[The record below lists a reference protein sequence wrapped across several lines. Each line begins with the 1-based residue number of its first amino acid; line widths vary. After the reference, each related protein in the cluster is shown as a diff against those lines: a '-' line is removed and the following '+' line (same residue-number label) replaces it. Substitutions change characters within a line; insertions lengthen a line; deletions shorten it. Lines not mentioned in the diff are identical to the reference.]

1 MKFLQS
7 KNAFIVNFEDRGPG
21 RKFANM
27 VFNPIFHGKTNR
39 NEYFGHRYV
48 CLREEFQFWTKKS
61 IRKKAQKA
69 LITFGGTDPTNKTE
83 FILKIIEN
91 SNLKLST
98 KEKTSTAVIIG
109 NGNGGFP
116 ELEYNSRLQVTK
128 GEMKISPYFIPMILP
143 NMAAANISRT
153 FGFQGFSSTVVT
165 ACAASTQSIG
175 DAAQLINNGLCDVVL
190 AGGCEAGISKL
201 GLGGFSALRA
211 LSTNKDNPEKAS
223 RPFDSLRDG
232 FVPSEGAG
240 ILILESESHAL
251 KRNAN
256 VFCEIAGMGVSSDAY
271 HPVQP
276 DPSGSGAILAMQ
288 RAMQSANINIDDI
301 DYINAHG
308 TSTPL
313 NDACETN
320 AIKKTFKDKAYKIP
334 ISSTKSMI
342 GHALGG
348 AGALEAIATIL
359 SIINQKAH
367 PTINLENPDPEC
379 DLNYIPN
386 KSQDIKIKH
395 AMSNNFGFGG
405 QNACLLYTSPS
416 PRDRG

>member
-1 MKFLQS
+1 MNKPS
-7 KNAFIVNFEDRGPG
+7 KIKSYVTGIGVVSPLGEDIKTYWSNLISGKSGIGQITLCDPSEFPSKIAG
-21 RKFANM
+21 EVKT
-27 VFNPIFHGKTNR
+27 FHPEN
-39 NEYFGHRYV
+39 YI
-48 CLREEFQFWTKKS
+48 KKKELKRMARFS
-61 IRKKAQKA
+61 QMAVAASA
-69 LITFGGTDPTNKTE
+69 LA
-83 FILKIIEN
+83 IEN
-91 SNLKLST
+91 SNLSLTT
-98 KEKTSTAVIIG
+98 KEKDSTAVIIG

-116 ELEYNSRLQVTK
+116 ELEYNARLQVTK
-128 GEMKISPYFIPMILP
+128 GETKISPYFIPMILP
-143 NMAAANISRT
+143 NMAAANISRI
-153 FGFQGFSSTVVT
+153 FGFKGFSSTVVT

-190 AGGCEAGISKL
+190 AGGCEAGVSKL

-211 LSTNKDNPEKAS
+211 LSTNNDNPEKAS
-223 RPFDSLRDG
+223 RPFDLLRDG
-232 FVPSEGAG
+232 FVPAEGAG
-240 ILILESESHAL
+240 ILVLESEEHAL

-256 VFCEIAGMGVSSDAY
+256 ILCEIIGMGVSSDAY

-276 DPSGSGAILAMQ
+276 DPEGTGAILAMK
-288 RAMQSANINIDDI
+288 RAIKNANINIEDI

-313 NDACETN
+313 NDACETL
-320 AIKKTFKDKAYKIP
+320 AIKKTFKEMAYNIP

-359 SIINQKAH
+359 SIINQKAP

-405 QNACLLYTSPS
+405 QNASIIIKKI
-416 PRDRG
+416 D

>member
-1 MKFLQS
+1 MNKPS
-7 KNAFIVNFEDRGPG
+7 KIKSYVTGIGVVSPLGEDI
-21 RKFANM
+21 KTYWSNL
-27 VFNPIFHGKTNR
+27 ISGKSGIGQITL
-39 NEYFGHRYV
+39 
-48 CLREEFQFWTKKS
+48 CDPSEFPSKIAGEVKTFQPENYINKKEIKRMARFS
-61 IRKKAQKA
+61 QMAVAASA
-69 LITFGGTDPTNKTE
+69 LA
-83 FILKIIEN
+83 IEN
-91 SNLKLST
+91 SNLSLTT
-98 KEKTSTAVIIG
+98 KEKDSTAVIIG

-116 ELEYNSRLQVTK
+116 ELEYNARLQVTK
-128 GEMKISPYFIPMILP
+128 GETKISPYFIPMILP
-143 NMAAANISRT
+143 NMAAANISRI
-153 FGFQGFSSTVVT
+153 FGFKGFSSTVVT

-190 AGGCEAGISKL
+190 AGGCEAGVSKL

-211 LSTNKDNPEKAS
+211 LSTNNDNPEKAS
-223 RPFDSLRDG
+223 RPFDLLRDG
-232 FVPSEGAG
+232 FVPAEGAG
-240 ILILESESHAL
+240 ILILESEEHAL

-256 VFCEIAGMGVSSDAY
+256 ILCEIIGMGVSSDAY

-276 DPSGSGAILAMQ
+276 DPEGTGAILAMK
-288 RAMQSANINIDDI
+288 RAIKNANINIEDI

-313 NDACETN
+313 NDACETL
-320 AIKKTFKDKAYKIP
+320 AIKKTFKEMAYDIP

-359 SIINQKAH
+359 SIINQKAP

-386 KSQDIKIKH
+386 KAQDIKIKH

-405 QNACLLYTSPS
+405 QNASIIIKKI
-416 PRDRG
+416 D

>member
-1 MKFLQS
+1 MGKSS
-7 KNAFIVNFEDRGPG
+7 KIKAYVTGIGVISPLGEDIKTYWSNLVSGKSGIGQITLCDASEFPSKIAGEVNT
-21 RKFANM
+21 
-27 VFNPIFHGKTNR
+27 FNPENYID
-39 NEYFGHRYV
+39 
-48 CLREEFQFWTKKS
+48 KKELKRMARFS
-61 IRKKAQKA
+61 QMAVSAAA
-69 LITFGGTDPTNKTE
+69 LA
-83 FILKIIEN
+83 LEN
-91 SNLKLST
+91 SNLLLTT
-98 KEKTSTAVIIG
+98 KEKNSTAVIIG

-116 ELEYNSRLQVTK
+116 ELEYNARLQVTK

-143 NMAAANISRT
+143 NMAAANISRI
-153 FGFQGFSSTVVT
+153 FGFRGFSSTVVT

-190 AGGCEAGISKL
+190 AGGCEAGISRL

-211 LSTNKDNPEKAS
+211 LSTNNDNPEKAS
-223 RPFDSLRDG
+223 RPFDLLRDG
-232 FVPSEGAG
+232 FVPAEGAG
-240 ILILESESHAL
+240 MLVLESEEHAL

-256 VFCEIAGMGVSSDAY
+256 ILCEIIGMGVSSDAY

-276 DPSGSGAILAMQ
+276 DPTGIGATLAMQ
-288 RAMQSANINIDDI
+288 RAIENANIDIKDI

-313 NDACETN
+313 NDACEST
-320 AIKKTFKDKAYKIP
+320 AIKKTFKKRAYNIP

-367 PTINLENPDPEC
+367 PTINLETPDPEC
-379 DLNYIPN
+379 DLNYIPQKAQN
-386 KSQDIKIKH
+386 LTINY

-405 QNACLLYTSPS
+405 QNASIIIKKAN
-416 PRDRG
+416 

>member
-1 MKFLQS
+1 M
-7 KNAFIVNFEDRGPG
+7 
-21 RKFANM
+21 
-27 VFNPIFHGKTNR
+27 
-39 NEYFGHRYV
+39 
-48 CLREEFQFWTKKS
+48 
-61 IRKKAQKA
+61 
-69 LITFGGTDPTNKTE
+69 
-83 FILKIIEN
+83 
-91 SNLKLST
+91 
-98 KEKTSTAVIIG
+98 
-109 NGNGGFP
+109 
-116 ELEYNSRLQVTK
+116 
-128 GEMKISPYFIPMILP
+128 
-143 NMAAANISRT
+143 
-153 FGFQGFSSTVVT
+153 
-165 ACAASTQSIG
+165 
-175 DAAQLINNGLCDVVL
+175 VL

-211 LSTNKDNPEKAS
+211 LSTKNDKPEKAS

-240 ILILESESHAL
+240 ILVLESENHAL

-276 DPSGSGAILAMQ
+276 DPSGNGAILAMQ
-288 RAMQSANINIDDI
+288 RAMQSAAIGINDI

-320 AIKKTFKDKAYKIP
+320 AIKKTFKERAYKIP
-334 ISSTKSMI
+334 VSSTKSMI

-359 SIINQKAH
+359 SIINQKVH

-379 DLNYIPN
+379 DLNYVPN
-386 KSQDIKIKH
+386 KAQDIKIKH

-405 QNACLLYTSPS
+405 QNASIIIKKV
-416 PRDRG
+416 D

>member
-1 MKFLQS
+1 MS
-7 KNAFIVNFEDRGPG
+7 KTSKIKAYVTGIGVISPLGENIKTYWTNLVA
-21 RKFANM
+21 
-27 VFNPIFHGKTNR
+27 GKSGIGKMTL
-39 NEYFGHRYV
+39 
-48 CLREEFQFWTKKS
+48 C
-61 IRKKAQKA
+61 
-69 LITFGGTDPTNKTE
+69 DPTEFPSKIAGEVKTFQPE
-83 FILKIIEN
+83 NYIDKKESKRMARFSQMAVAAAALAIEN
-91 SNLKLST
+91 SNLSLSAT
-98 KEKTSTAVIIG
+98 EKTSTAVIIG

-128 GEMKISPYFIPMILP
+128 GETKISPYFIPMILP

-175 DAAQLINNGLCDVVL
+175 DAAQLINNGLCDIVL
-190 AGGCEAGISKL
+190 AGGCEAGISRL

-211 LSTNKDNPEKAS
+211 LSTNNNNPEKAS

-240 ILILESESHAL
+240 ILILESEKHAL

-256 VFCEIAGMGVSSDAY
+256 VLCEIAGMGVSSDAY

-276 DPSGSGAILAMQ
+276 DPAGEGATLAMK
-288 RAMQSANINIDDI
+288 RAMKSANINIEDI

-313 NDACETN
+313 NDVCETN
-320 AIKKTFKDKAYKIP
+320 AIKKTFKERAYKIP

-379 DLNYIPN
+379 DLNYIPQKAKN
-386 KSQDIKIKH
+386 LKISN

-405 QNACLLYTSPS
+405 QNASIIIKKAN
-416 PRDRG
+416 

>member
-1 MKFLQS
+1 MNKPS
-7 KNAFIVNFEDRGPG
+7 KIKAYVTGIGIVSPLGEDI
-21 RKFANM
+21 KTYWSNL
-27 VFNPIFHGKTNR
+27 ISGKSGIGQITL
-39 NEYFGHRYV
+39 
-48 CLREEFQFWTKKS
+48 CDPSEFPSKIAGEVKTFQPENYINKKELKRMARFS
-61 IRKKAQKA
+61 QMAVAASA
-69 LITFGGTDPTNKTE
+69 LA
-83 FILKIIEN
+83 IEN
-91 SNLKLST
+91 SNLSLTT
-98 KEKTSTAVIIG
+98 KEKDSTAVIIG

-116 ELEYNSRLQVTK
+116 ELEYNARLQVTK
-128 GEMKISPYFIPMILP
+128 GETKISPYFIPMILP
-143 NMAAANISRT
+143 NMAAANISRI
-153 FGFQGFSSTVVT
+153 FGFKGFSSTVVT

-190 AGGCEAGISKL
+190 AGGCEAGVSKL

-211 LSTNKDNPEKAS
+211 LSTNNDNPEKAS
-223 RPFDSLRDG
+223 RPFDLLRDG
-232 FVPSEGAG
+232 FVPAEGAG
-240 ILILESESHAL
+240 ILILESEEHAL

-256 VFCEIAGMGVSSDAY
+256 ILCEIIGMGVSSDAY

-276 DPSGSGAILAMQ
+276 DPEGTGAILAMK
-288 RAMQSANINIDDI
+288 RAIKNANINIEDI

-313 NDACETN
+313 NDACETL
-320 AIKKTFKDKAYKIP
+320 AIKKTFKEIAYDIP

-386 KSQDIKIKH
+386 KSQNLTINY

-405 QNACLLYTSPS
+405 QNASIIIKKAN
-416 PRDRG
+416 

>member
-1 MKFLQS
+1 MNKPS
-7 KNAFIVNFEDRGPG
+7 KIKSYVTGIGVVSPLGEDI
-21 RKFANM
+21 KTYWSNL
-27 VFNPIFHGKTNR
+27 ISGKSGIGQITL
-39 NEYFGHRYV
+39 
-48 CLREEFQFWTKKS
+48 CDPSEFPSKIAGEVKTFQPENYINKKELKRMARFS
-61 IRKKAQKA
+61 QMAVAASA
-69 LITFGGTDPTNKTE
+69 LA
-83 FILKIIEN
+83 IEN
-91 SNLKLST
+91 SNLSLTT
-98 KEKTSTAVIIG
+98 KEKDSTAVIIG

-116 ELEYNSRLQVTK
+116 ELEYNARLQVTK
-128 GEMKISPYFIPMILP
+128 GETKISPYFIPMILP
-143 NMAAANISRT
+143 NMAAANISRI
-153 FGFQGFSSTVVT
+153 FGFKGFSSTVVT

-190 AGGCEAGISKL
+190 AGGCEAGVSKL

-211 LSTNKDNPEKAS
+211 LSTNNDNPEKAS
-223 RPFDSLRDG
+223 RPFDLLRDG
-232 FVPSEGAG
+232 FVPAEGAG
-240 ILILESESHAL
+240 ILILESEEHAL

-256 VFCEIAGMGVSSDAY
+256 ILCEIIGMGVSSDAY

-276 DPSGSGAILAMQ
+276 DPEGTGAILAMK
-288 RAMQSANINIDDI
+288 RAIKNANINIEDI

-313 NDACETN
+313 NDACETL
-320 AIKKTFKDKAYKIP
+320 AIKKTFKEMAYNIP

-359 SIINQKAH
+359 SIINQKAP

-386 KSQDIKIKH
+386 KAQDIKIKH

-405 QNACLLYTSPS
+405 QNASIIIKKI
-416 PRDRG
+416 D